1 MILYVGAGAA
11 SLVTPG
17 QLYRVTFR
25 NRANVLSLAFWD
37 PWPVSVQRFV
47 DRLPGGGYAFVI
59 GTPAVQAAPA
69 VPVQQEIAVCVLRVA
84 MTALHGTS
92 SLSLG
97 EWTRQVAGSFPGAE
111 ITRVERVTGA
121 TIGGE
126 DSELALEAGAADAE
140 RRAPGF
146 LQSLQEWFASLGDSL
161 KKAGLAALIVVA
173 LALVFYAAVVR
184 GRLTA
189 GGRS

>member
-1 MILYVGAGAA
+1 VILYVGASAA

-25 NRANVLSLAFWD
+25 NTANVLSLAFWD
-37 PWPVSVQRFV
+37 PWAVTVQRFV

-59 GTPAVQAAPA
+59 GTPAIQAAPA

-84 MTALHGTS
+84 MTALSGMP

-97 EWTRQVAGSFPGAE
+97 EWTRQVATSFPGAE
-111 ITRVERVTGA
+111 VTRVERVTGA
-121 TIGGE
+121 TIGGD

-140 RRAPGF
+140 KRAPGF
-146 LQSLQEWFASLGDSL
+146 LQALQDWFASLGAGL
-161 KKAGLAALIVVA
+161 KKAGLTVLIVAAVA
-173 LALVFYAAVVR
+173 LVLYAAVLR

-189 GGRS
+189 GSRS